1 MHLKFA
7 TLERM
12 LDPLSR
18 SFNEATARALVALK
32 ADDQLAEEL
41 DCLAAKQSA
50 DSITEKE
57 RRRYDTYVHAG
68 SFISV
73 LQAKARLYLREHA
86 GV

>member
-1 MHLKFA
+1 MTA
-7 TLERM
+7 DISTLERM

-41 DCLAAKQSA
+41 DGLAAKQSA
-50 DSITEKE
+50 DTITEEE